1 VSRTLRIAGIGALS
15 IAGIT
20 ATWLRVRSGWGST
33 RFEQSKALAGDDVI
47 PAPRI
52 QTTHAVTL
60 DAHPGDVWQ
69 WLVQMGYHR
78 AGWYTP
84 EWVDQLWSVQNPS
97 SEAVVADLQTL
108 RVGDRIPDGPPGT
121 AFFDVVELDPYR
133 VMVLHSMRHPISGIP
148 PDLSNDRP
156 GPYLDFS
163 WSFVLEMAGVNRTRL
178 LMRTRSNVYPVG
190 MTRIA
195 HILLVPIDVL
205 MSRWMLLGVK
215 RRAETVLIH

>member
-1 VSRTLRIAGIGALS
+1 
-15 IAGIT
+15 
-20 ATWLRVRSGWGST
+20 
-33 RFEQSKALAGDDVI
+33 
-47 PAPRI
+47 
-52 QTTHAVTL
+52 
-60 DAHPGDVWQ
+60 
-69 WLVQMGYHR
+69 MGYHR

-97 SEAVVADLQTL
+97 SEAVVDDLQTL

-133 VMVLHSMRHPISGIP
+133 AMVLHSMRHPISGIP
-148 PDLSNDRP
+148 PDLLNDRP

-178 LMRTRSNVYPVG
+178 LMRTRSNIYPAG

-195 HILLVPIDVL
+195 HVLLVPIDVL
-205 MSRWMLLGVK
+205 MSRWMLLGIK